1 MAWSPSQ
8 LLVTACACW
17 FCTQRS
23 YGSSAGWSRSG
34 CQVITE
40 ASVRQ
45 SFAHFGPIVEV
56 KMMVGVNHDSS
67 WNAGSVEWCW
77 VYVERIHSMAIQWQF
92 SVVASIWKTSHHDV
106 VQFRYKDGR
115 VERLLLHH
123 LCQYRIC
130 QCCALRWV
138 ANLGMLMDVGDVG
151 LSTML
156 VQRDGF
162 RHFKTW

>member
-1 MAWSPSQ
+1 
-8 LLVTACACW
+8 
-17 FCTQRS
+17 
-23 YGSSAGWSRSG
+23 
-34 CQVITE
+34 
-40 ASVRQ
+40 
-45 SFAHFGPIVEV
+45 
-56 KMMVGVNHDSS
+56 
-67 WNAGSVEWCW
+67 
-77 VYVERIHSMAIQWQF
+77 MAIL
-92 SVVASIWKTSHHDV
+92 SCRVDLKNITS
-106 VQFRYKDGR
+106 RRPPIPYKDGR

-162 RHFKTW
+162 RHFKT